1 MQKMLDS
8 IPIISPVIDMIPN
21 GLLSHPLF
29 VKAIKTEHAT
39 RPLLFADKPLT
50 VALAELS
57 KAFRVCLSKWR
68 DVRKGGEPRR
78 IVFIAA
84 SKAEIDQITDVLY
97 KIDLAWADLRYERG
111 FKPGDLSPPKSWTE
125 ATANETALVPWQP
138 PVNDQIE
145 PQPEFDSS
153 GLLVAPEFD
162 MAELALGEDE
172 EEPQIV
178 AFAPPKHANKQ
189 LGNSYDDDLMAA
201 LHCGSATAKHN
212 GIINNCKEY
221 KRMMKECDMI
231 EKEMARAPVVTPKG
245 KKKETLVDSV
255 KKTGKV
261 KADAAA
267 KQRLVKKTG
276 KAKADAKA
284 PEKKTGK
291 VKADAEVPEKK
302 TGKAK
307 ETLLTHKKVSVK
319 KTGKAKE
326 TLLTPV
332 KVSVKMPPVKK
343 ADKVGKGEYTDTVR
357 YESDCGHVV
366 EVSHYGYDDSVENV
380 MSRAAHAARRVTQN
394 AGLLGDDGL
403 TFVTNCSA
411 YVKAE
416 YSGWIGEYIF

>member
-8 IPIISPVIDMIPN
+8 IPIISPVIDAIPN

-29 VKAIKTEHAT
+29 VKAIKAAHAT
-39 RPLLFADKPLT
+39 RPLLFADKPLA

-57 KAFRVCLSKWR
+57 KAFRICLSKWR

-78 IVFIAA
+78 LVFVAA
-84 SKAEIDQITDVLY
+84 SKEEIDTITDVLY
-97 KIDLAWADLRYERG
+97 KIDLAWGDIRHARG
-111 FKPGDLSPPKSWTE
+111 FKAGDLSPPKSWTE
-125 ATANETALVPWQP
+125 ASGNALALVPWQP
-138 PVNDQIE
+138 PVKDQIVNE
-145 PQPEFDSS
+145 PQFDSS
-153 GLLVAPEFD
+153 GLLEVPEFD
-162 MAELALGEDE
+162 MAELALSEDE
-172 EEPQIV
+172 EEPAIV
-178 AFAPPKHANKQ
+178 AYDKPKHANKQ
-189 LGNSYDDDLMAA
+189 LNNFYDDDLAAA
-201 LHCGSATAKHN
+201 LHGGAATAKHN
-212 GIINNCKEY
+212 GIINDCKEY

-231 EKEMARAPVVTPKG
+231 EKEMARAPAVTPKG
-245 KKKETLVDSV
+245 KKKGTLLTPTKDSE

-261 KADAAA
+261 KADAAS

-302 TGKAK
+302 TGKKAGKK
-307 ETLLTHKKVSVK
+307 E
-319 KTGKAKE
+319 
-326 TLLTPV
+326 
-332 KVSVKMPPVKK
+332 
-343 ADKVGKGEYTDTVR
+343 YIDTIR

-366 EVSHYGYDDSVENV
+366 EVSHYGYDDSVKNV

-416 YSGWIGEYIF
+416 YNLWVGPDED